1 MVTATLFELGNVGE
15 KSVDEDACKGS
26 NDSFAHARVQY
37 DGPV

>member
-1 MVTATLFELGNVGE
+1 MMAAALLKLGNVGE